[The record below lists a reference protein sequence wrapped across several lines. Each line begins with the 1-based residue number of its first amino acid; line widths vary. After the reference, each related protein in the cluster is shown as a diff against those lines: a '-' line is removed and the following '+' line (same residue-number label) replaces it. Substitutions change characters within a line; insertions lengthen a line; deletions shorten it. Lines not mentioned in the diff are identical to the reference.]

1 MMNKYTVFCRGSDGI
16 GTTWISTV
24 EAQNVANAMLQGRA
38 ECSVDWDTDEDNVT
52 VIGVA
57 EGDVRILH
65 WEDL

>member
-1 MMNKYTVFCRGSDGI
+1 MTYTNIDHMDAI
-16 GTTWISTV
+16 
-24 EAQNVANAMLQGRA
+24 EMLQGRA